1 MKKIYTTPSLKEIAL
16 RCDGMLMDPSDP
28 TEIPVN
34 SSEETDQTLSKDDDI
49 NGIFG
54 W

>member
-1 MKKIYTTPSLKEIAL
+1 MKKNYMTPSVKEIAL

-28 TEIPVN
+28 TEMPVN
-34 SSEETDQTLSKDDDI
+34 SSETDQTLSKDDDI

>member
-1 MKKIYTTPSLKEIAL
+1 MKKNYMTPSVKEIAL
-16 RCDGMLMDPSDP
+16 RCDGMLMDPSK
-28 TEIPVN
+28 EIPVN
-34 SSEETDQTLSKDDDI
+34 SGEETDQTLSKDDDI